1 MRISTITMFEQSL
14 NSLAIQ
20 QGQFLKIGQQIASG
34 QRVMNPSDDP
44 QAAALAVSVSQSIAV
59 NQQYADARITAR
71 NALGQEES
79 VLNSIA
85 NAISSAR
92 TLLVQAANGT
102 LSDADRSSV
111 ASELSGIY
119 EALIGQANA
128 ADGNGRYLFGG
139 YKDNQPPFV
148 KDVNGKIQYQGDAG
162 IIAQKIDAARFMPS
176 TDNGLT
182 IFKTVHSSAGF
193 IARESGAGAGGV
205 AQGNMTFDGPR
216 VVDSNAPGFG
226 VSFSVKFSIDA
237 TTGDIT
243 YSTDGGITSFP
254 YEAEKTLT
262 NGFNGMAFTF
272 KGQPAPGDT
281 LNVSR
286 AIDADPDLF
295 RAFEDV
301 IAALNTPAASPEAGA
316 RLRNALNLSMREMDN
331 ALDNVLTVRASVG
344 ARLNELDVVDVVGDN
359 RAMNYTKT
367 LSDLVDLD
375 YNKAISEYAL
385 RQVGLQAAQKSFLD
399 IQKLSLF
406 DRM

>member
-1 MRISTITMFEQSL
+1 MRISTVTMFEQSL
-14 NSLAIQ
+14 NSLTIQ

-44 QAAALAVSVSQSIAV
+44 QAAALAVSVSQSLAV

-85 NAISSAR
+85 SAISSAR

-111 ASELSGIY
+111 ASELNGIY

-128 ADGNGRYLFGG
+128 VDGNGRYLFGG

-148 KDVNGKIQYQGDAG
+148 KDVDGRIQYQGDAG
-162 IIAQKIDAARFMPS
+162 IIAQKIDAARLMPS

-193 IARESGAGAGGV
+193 ITREAGGGTGGT
-205 AQGNMTFDGPR
+205 AQGSMTFDGPR
-216 VVDSNAPGFG
+216 VVDSSAPGFG
-226 VSFSVKFSIDA
+226 SPFSVVFSVD
-237 TTGDIT
+237 TSTGDVT
-243 YSTDGGITSFP
+243 YSTDGGAHSFP
-254 YEAEKTLT
+254 YEVGKVLT
-262 NGFNGMAFTF
+262 DGFNGMGFTF
-272 KGQPAPGDT
+272 KGQPADGDT
-281 LNVSR
+281 LAVSK
-286 AIDADPDLF
+286 ATDASPDLF
-295 RAFEDV
+295 RTFESV

-359 RAMNYTKT
+359 RAINYTKT
-367 LSDLVDLD
+367 MSDLVDLD
-375 YNKAISEYAL
+375 YNTAISEYAL